1 MQASLQVEVP
11 QELAVRL
18 RPFNKQLPRIIE
30 LGLREWTASG
40 QPGFEGASE
49 VLEFLARLPS
59 PEDILT
65 LQPSEALQN
74 RVNSLLEKN
83 QVSRLTAEE
92 ERDWERYQ
100 YLEHLVRMAKTQAL
114 LRLKQV

>member
-30 LGLREWTASG
+30 LGLREWTATS

-49 VLEFLARLPS
+49 VLEFLAKLPS
-59 PEDILT
+59 PEETLA
-65 LQPSEALQN
+65 LQPSETLQS
-74 RVNSLLEKN
+74 RVGSLLEKN
-83 QVSRLTAEE
+83 RSSRLTAEE
-92 ERDWERYQ
+92 EREWEQYQ
-100 YLEHLVRMAKTQAL
+100 YLEHLVRIAKAQAL
-114 LRLKQV
+114 LRLSQA